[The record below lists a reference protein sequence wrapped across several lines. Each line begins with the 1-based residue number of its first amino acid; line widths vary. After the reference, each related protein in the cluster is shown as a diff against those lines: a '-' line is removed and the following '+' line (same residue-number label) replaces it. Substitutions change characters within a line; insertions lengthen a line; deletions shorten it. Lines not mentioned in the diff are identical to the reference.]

1 MNLWPIRPKP
11 KQDELLSSWLCRIA
25 EENQM
30 QTSAFCSAVFLGERF
45 TFREIDRT
53 FDFEMMANLSLGTGI
68 SIDRIW
74 EASLLSDS
82 GYVFDF
88 RPAGTTEWIFPTAS
102 ADGES
107 GNGLTYCPL
116 CLEDDPYYRR
126 SWRFAFNPAC
136 AKHRVFLMRDCP
148 SCRKPYNYY
157 YGITEI
163 PAGAPLIVT
172 CRWCGADLR
181 NAVPNPADS
190 RLIDGALRVQEF
202 LNDGIAQDSFSIP
215 DFRHVHAR
223 PYLTVYRACMVS
235 LADEAKAKWVLVN
248 HAENLPV
255 DIDLSALRK
264 GVASNMLEY
273 RPMEGIATLMCLGD
287 ILMQEWPHRFLQYAK
302 KNRITPT
309 EFFVSTDIV
318 PYWVT
323 QSAKAFFP
331 TRPSPPCRQERQN
344 AQKLLR
350 SKLRRPESPGE
361 LKIFMQE
368 GLVRDL
374 YRPSKKPIGD
384 EIPPPSHFKLEPY
397 DPNKNVKKIRDNW
410 GKTLYSLTAE
420 QLAKIAV
427 LRKGEL
433 SEHPAQP
440 TQLPLFGPESP
451 KNTEEHL
458 SAPKA
463 QPVEPA

>member
-45 TFREIDRT
+45 TFREIDKT
-53 FDFEMMANLSLGTGI
+53 FDFEMMTNLSLGTGI
-68 SIDRIW
+68 PIDRIW

-88 RPAGTTEWIFPTAS
+88 RPVGTTEWIFPTAS
-102 ADGES
+102 AEGES
-107 GNGLTYCPL
+107 GNGLAYCPL
-116 CLEDDPYYRR
+116 CLEDESYYRR

-136 AKHRVFLMRDCP
+136 PKHRVFLRRDCP
-148 SCRKPYNYY
+148 CCGKPYNYY
-157 YGITEI
+157 YGITEL

-181 NAVPNPADS
+181 NAAPDHADS
-190 RLIDGALRVQEF
+190 RLIDGALRIQEF
-202 LNDGIAQDSFSIP
+202 LNDGIAQDSFSIS
-215 DFRHVHAR
+215 DCGHVHAR

-255 DIDLSALRK
+255 DIDLSAPRK

-302 KNRITPT
+302 RNRITPT

-323 QSAKAFFP
+323 QSAKTFFP
-331 TRPSPPCRQERQN
+331 IRPSPPCRQERQN

-350 SKLRRPESPGE
+350 SKLYRPESTGE

-384 EIPPPSHFKLEPY
+384 EIPPPSRFKLEPY
-397 DPNKNVKKIRDNW
+397 DPNKKSRKIRDQW
-410 GKTLYSLTAE
+410 GKALFSLTAE

-427 LRKGEL
+427 LRKGEPKRL
-433 SEHPAQP
+433 TTHLLQMD
-440 TQLPLFGPESP
+440 LFTKHTESP
-451 KNTEEHL
+451 TKRYGQLVDSEE
-458 SAPKA
+458 SF
-463 QPVEPA
+463 

>member
-53 FDFEMMANLSLGTGI
+53 FGFEMMTNLSLGTGI
-68 SIDRIW
+68 PIDRIW

-88 RPAGTTEWIFPTAS
+88 RPVGTTEWIFPTAS

-107 GNGLTYCPL
+107 GNGLAYCPL

-172 CRWCGADLR
+172 CRWCGADIR
-181 NAVPNPADS
+181 NAAPDHADS
-190 RLIDGALRVQEF
+190 GLIDGVLKVQEF
-202 LNDGIAQDSFSIP
+202 LNEGIAQDFFSIP
-215 DFRHVHAR
+215 DYGHVHAR
-223 PYLTVYRACMVS
+223 SYLTVYRACMVS
-235 LADEAKAKWVLVN
+235 LVEEAKAKWVLIN
-248 HAENLPV
+248 QAGNLPAG
-255 DIDLSALRK
+255 IDLSALKR

-287 ILMQEWPHRFLQYAK
+287 ILMQEWPHRFLRYAK
-302 KNRITPT
+302 RNRITPT

-323 QSAKAFFP
+323 QSAKEFFP
-331 TRPSPPCRQERQN
+331 KRPSPPCRQERQN

-350 SKLRRPESPGE
+350 SKLSRPESPGE
-361 LKIFMQE
+361 LKIYMQE
-368 GLVRDL
+368 GLVLDL

-384 EIPPPSHFKLEPY
+384 EIPPPSRFRLEPY
-397 DPNKNVKKIRDNW
+397 DPNKNVKKIRDKW
-410 GKTLYSLTAE
+410 GKTLYSLTAD

-427 LRKGEL
+427 LRQRGSKG
-433 SEHPAQP
+433 SVPQPAQMHLFDPDSP
-440 TQLPLFGPESP
+440 TDSGEYLSVPE
-451 KNTEEHL
+451 
-458 SAPKA
+458 A
-463 QPVEPA
+463 QSVETT